1 MNLDNTQNFL
11 FYTGSD
17 GKDSIQVYVDKD
29 SETVW
34 MTQKGMSEV
43 FGVGIPAISKHLSNV
58 FDEGELLEDSVV
70 SKMETT
76 ANDGKNYMTSFYNLD
91 AIISVGYRVNS
102 RNATRFRIWAT
113 SILKEYLVKGFV
125 LDDDR
130 LKQGKTLFGKD
141 YFDDLIERIREIR
154 ASERRFYQKITDI
167 YATAVDYNPK
177 SPTTQKFYATAQNKL
192 EFAIT
197 KQTASEIVYTRADH
211 AKPNMGLT
219 SWKGQKTNG
228 KVVRTDVGVAKN
240 YLNMDEISELN
251 TVVNMYLDY
260 AELQAKKNNL
270 MTMNDWVE
278 KLDAFLQFNDYEVLQ
293 NAGTI
298 SSLVAKSFAEKQFDK
313 FRVIQ
318 DREYSSDFDNVVK
331 GITTAGNL
339 PIERIDTTK
348 LSTNNLSLKKEL
360 ANEKKKPDKS
370 KLSDFNKNLN
380 KALNFNPKEKGDQ

>member
-11 FYTGSD
+11 FYTGSN
-17 GKDSIQVYVDKD
+17 GKDSIQVYIDKE

-43 FGVGIPAISKHLSNV
+43 FSTDRTAITKHLKNI
-58 FDEGELLEDSVV
+58 FEEGELVEDSVCA
-70 SKMETT
+70 KMAHT
-76 ANDGKNYMTSFYNLD
+76 AEDGKTYQTMFYNLD

-102 RNATRFRIWAT
+102 QNATRFRIWAT

-141 YFDDLIERIREIR
+141 YFDELIERIREIR

-167 YATAVDYNPK
+167 YMTSVDYNPK

-197 KQTASEIVYTRADH
+197 GKTASEIVRTRAD
-211 AKPNMGLT
+211 ATQPNMNLT

-228 KVVRTDVGVAKN
+228 KIIKSDVSIAKN
-240 YLNMDEISELN
+240 YLTESELSELN

-260 AELQAKKNNL
+260 AELQAKRNAL
-270 MTMNDWVE
+270 MTMDDWVE
-278 KLDAFLQFNDYEVLQ
+278 KLDAFLQFNEYEILK

-298 SSLVAKSFAEKQFDK
+298 SSLVAKKFAENQFDK
-313 FRVIQ
+313 FRIIQ

-331 GITTAGNL
+331 GITTTGNL
-339 PIERIDTTK
+339 PIERIHATK
-348 LSTNNLSLKKEL
+348 LNTSNISINEQIAKEKKAFEESNLSG
-360 ANEKKKPDKS
+360 
-370 KLSDFNKNLN
+370 FNKNLN
-380 KALNFNPKEKGDQ
+380 KALNFNPKDKGDK

>member
-197 KQTASEIVYTRADH
+197 KQTASEIVYTRADY